1 MNRWLPALFLFAALL
16 GTFFFFQQSPRHGR
30 AGFPAPDFVLPDL
43 QGHAVRLAD
52 HRGKI
57 VFLNLWATW
66 CPPCREEMPS
76 MQRLYQKMRGRDFVM
91 LAVSE
96 DQDAAAVAA
105 FAEQMRLSFPILLD
119 SKGDLPPRYGVTGY
133 PETFVIDRNGDV
145 IQHIIGPENWD
156 SPNALAYFHNLLAG
170 LVVESPPADRGS

>member
-1 MNRWLPALFLFAALL
+1 MNRWLPALILFAALL
-16 GTFFFFQQSPRHGR
+16 GTFFFFQQPKRGGR

-43 QGHAVRLAD
+43 QGQAVRLSD

-76 MQRLYQKMRGRDFVM
+76 MQRLYQQMSGRDFVM

-96 DQDAAAVAA
+96 DYDVAAVAA
-105 FAEQMRLSFPILLD
+105 FAQQMRLSFPILLD
-119 SKGDLPPRYGVTGY
+119 TKGELPPRYGVTGY
-133 PETFVIDRNGDV
+133 PETFIIDRNGNV
-145 IQHIIGPENWD
+145 IEHIIGPENWD
-156 SPNALAYFHNLLAG
+156 SPNAINHFHNLLS
-170 LVVESPPADRGS
+170 LPVTESAPSDRGS